1 MRRIHFAARAKI
13 LAPHRRL
20 RASIPPSLDARA
32 LHPLTR
38 STGSSA
44 LRDTRRCPHGGSA
57 ARGIATERPRWSSF
71 PARSQGPCAC
81 LDGSTH
87 DETQLRLGV
96 SPLD

>member
-1 MRRIHFAARAKI
+1 MRLINFAERAQI
-13 LAPHRRL
+13 LAPHLRL

-71 PARSQGPCAC
+71 PA
-81 LDGSTH
+81 
-87 DETQLRLGV
+87 
-96 SPLD
+96 